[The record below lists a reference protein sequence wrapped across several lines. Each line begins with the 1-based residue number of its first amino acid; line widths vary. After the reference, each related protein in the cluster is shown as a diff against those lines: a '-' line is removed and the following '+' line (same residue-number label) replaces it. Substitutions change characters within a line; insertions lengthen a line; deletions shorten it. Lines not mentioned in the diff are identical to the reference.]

1 MAKIFKV
8 TGIFLSL
15 ILLTVLLAVGALIT
29 LVSPNKLKPMIT
41 TQVIKITGRTLNIDG
56 DLSWTF
62 YPTLAVKMNH
72 VTLSN
77 PAGFGEK
84 NFAEIDNATIGV
96 KLMPL
101 LHSSI
106 EFTDVTL
113 NGLKLNLVKNADGIS
128 NWHDLAGTKE
138 AKVSASETVKSADK
152 KSAFAF
158 QIPAVDVSNATV
170 VWNDLQTKQ
179 YIKITQFE
187 FHAKDVSLQQ
197 TFPISSTFNYAAKN
211 PQASGQVSIGA
222 QINADPAA
230 EIYTLKDL
238 DFSLKTRQNNKDIT
252 MSVTGDLT
260 ANLAEQTVAVTKWES
275 RVANLVLTGK
285 VDVTDLNANPKVTG
299 HLEAPAFDLKALL
312 QALGQDSGALQSAK
326 NVSANFDFSTNSKS
340 VSGIQAIKIVG
351 KIKIP
356 ELQAAKLKTTDVNVN
371 ATLQDG
377 ILDLSSIT
385 ASLYQGTLKSN
396 AKVNLTT
403 TMPQIS
409 FQSTLANVQAEPLL
423 TDLDSQGSKLKVKGA
438 GNIEIQA
445 TTSGLTADAL
455 ASNLNGKSTFSF
467 QNGVL
472 DGINIG
478 YLIDSANAFL
488 KGQAAPAQGQNL
500 TNFGNLTGTAQI
512 KNGVVTNND
521 LTMISPR
528 FDTKGQG
535 TINLVSQQISY
546 GLQVKPKVSG
556 DTGGSININDLT
568 LPVSIS
574 GNMNNPSVKLD
585 VGALAQYVAKQK
597 IQQVQD
603 KVTSKIADQIKN
615 KVPGQAGALLQ
626 NLLGK

>member
-1 MAKIFKV
+1 
-8 TGIFLSL
+8 
-15 ILLTVLLAVGALIT
+15 
-29 LVSPNKLKPMIT
+29 
-41 TQVIKITGRTLNIDG
+41 
-56 DLSWTF
+56 
-62 YPTLAVKMNH
+62 
-72 VTLSN
+72 
-77 PAGFGEK
+77 
-84 NFAEIDNATIGV
+84 
-96 KLMPL
+96 
-101 LHSSI
+101 
-106 EFTDVTL
+106 
-113 NGLKLNLVKNADGIS
+113 
-128 NWHDLAGTKE
+128 
-138 AKVSASETVKSADK
+138 
-152 KSAFAF
+152 
-158 QIPAVDVSNATV
+158 
-170 VWNDLQTKQ
+170 
-179 YIKITQFE
+179 
-187 FHAKDVSLQQ
+187 
-197 TFPISSTFNYAAKN
+197 
-211 PQASGQVSIGA
+211 
-222 QINADPAA
+222 
-230 EIYTLKDL
+230 
-238 DFSLKTRQNNKDIT
+238 
-252 MSVTGDLT
+252 
-260 ANLAEQTVAVTKWES
+260 
-275 RVANLVLTGK
+275 
-285 VDVTDLNANPKVTG
+285 
-299 HLEAPAFDLKALL
+299 
-312 QALGQDSGALQSAK
+312 
-326 NVSANFDFSTNSKS
+326 
-340 VSGIQAIKIVG
+340 VG